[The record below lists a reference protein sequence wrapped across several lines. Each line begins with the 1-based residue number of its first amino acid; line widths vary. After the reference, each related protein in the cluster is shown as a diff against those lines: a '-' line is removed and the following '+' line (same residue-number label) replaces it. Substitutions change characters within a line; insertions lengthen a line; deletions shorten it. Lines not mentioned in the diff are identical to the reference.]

1 MNAAT
6 PGHREG
12 RTYEPPH
19 GPELTRA
26 VAQALR
32 TDRSTS
38 PVRAGA
44 VPGLVEVAAKLREVI
59 TAVDAGDHDCAA
71 ALVNQMLD
79 QSGAY
84 PVLERHDD
92 QPWHLHFHARAGGQV
107 ANWTAACAT
116 GLAVALGSEY
126 ADRLGVC
133 SAPSCDRV
141 FVDTSRNG
149 TRRFCG
155 VACQSRVKTAAYR
168 ARAARRTPGG

>member
-12 RTYEPPH
+12 RTYEPPD
-19 GPELTRA
+19 GAELTRA
-26 VAQALR
+26 VAEALR
-32 TDRSTS
+32 TDRSIA
-38 PVRAGA
+38 PVRSDSIAE
-44 VPGLVEVAAKLREVI
+44 LVEVAARLREVI
-59 TAVDAGDHDCAA
+59 AAVDAGDHDTAA
-71 ALVNQMLD
+71 TVVNRLLERT
-79 QSGAY
+79 GAH

-92 QPWHLHFHARAGGQV
+92 QPWHLHFHSAADSQA

-116 GLAVALGSEY
+116 GLAAALGSEH
-126 ADRLGVC
+126 ADRLGIC

-155 VACQSRVKTAAYR
+155 VSCQSRVKTAAYR
-168 ARAARRTPGG
+168 ARTARQ